1 MSDDDSS
8 QEGVESGMLGG
19 IPDESTETFK
29 SEKAVQMLQ
38 AQAIAT
44 RKRIKLSS
52 KSSSRSSGGG
62 RLSSASR
69 TRPVVKLLV
78 TSVSRSYS
86 EPWRRRQQRES
97 SGTGFLIRWGDNNK
111 KDDNDANDGE
121 GVKPVN
127 TIRIVTNAHVVR
139 NASTVRARASFGPYV
154 VSCEVEWMSLPLD
167 LALLKIA
174 EGDWDDF
181 CKGWNIKGSDKSSVK
196 VSDGDKTEGEKKSAD
211 PPSDMAEGSSD
222 AKKEKNGS
230 TSSEVVNYQS
240 SNSIC
245 LTLEEILPK
254 LDENVTCV
262 GYPTGGNQISVTR
275 GVVSRID
282 VDGHSVFRI
291 QIDAAINPG
300 NR

>member
-52 KSSSRSSGGG
+52 KSSSRSSGG

-181 CKGWNIKGSDKSSVK
+181 CKGWNIKGSDKSSVQ

-230 TSSEVVNYQS
+230 TSSEVVNQS